1 MSNHPLLTAAIV
13 SAVIAAIIPAP
24 NQAVAEAVTKSEIAG
39 ASPNS
44 PGLFLFREATTYN
57 PAGDPP
63 TWNAVAEAHDSGTV
77 ASPTRPVYAGYVKW
91 YDADGYLPLGALLS
105 TDGGSSFVTSSQD
118 GFEAS
123 ARLTDGRVLAPELTG
138 QTSDSLQQ
146 RRMTMRYSTTDGATF
161 GSAVTATVNVAPQSF
176 VASSANFFPNAV
188 VQVPNGPLL
197 MSGYTNLATH
207 GQSALLMESDDAGQ
221 SWTLRSPIVLGN
233 ATRKFTETAIV
244 LASDG
249 ALIAVSRS
257 SDYDNLWKRRSTTL
271 GETWTAAAAPI
282 PEFAPDSA
290 GNRPFG
296 RINPRLALLPNGIL
310 ALVAGRPD
318 NHVALSY
325 DGTGN
330 SWNVK
335 KVFYDNHSTADP
347 QNLNEGTSG
356 NADLAWTAA
365 NRAVLVADSC
375 HAITYQGTHYNKCA
389 WHNAPMSGGTE
400 EFQIKH
406 VLADI
411 LTAGTGKIDLAR
423 KATLSGD
430 LGAVPG
436 HARTGARGAV
446 DGSHELWSSAFEE
459 GDSGTLDLVL
469 DRPYTLSK
477 VGLSLA
483 LGGAQSATVQTKL
496 HAGDAWQDWLSV
508 TDQTGHALKYHSPGA
523 RKAQH
528 VRVLTG
534 RASYCPPGVA
544 APCSV
549 LNELELYSDDVDSF
563 ENDAI
568 GGAVPRG
575 YSLDYTVDD
584 NGRGYQGIWVTQ
596 TVAGGSSRALLIDDS
611 STVHLPAIRRSD
623 SSSAVKTLDFRF
635 SPQTWRTA
643 AQGSGS
649 ALLFTVLATP
659 VNGTRK
665 SAFHFAAGSDGVIR
679 YYVTATNTWTP
690 VGAGQSFNPSTSTWS
705 TFTVRATT
713 TQATVSVNGSV
724 IGTAPRAD
732 SATSNLTGHQ
742 FSASSTALANET
754 FLIDDVYTSNS

>member
-1 MSNHPLLTAAIV
+1 MSNRPLLAAAIV
-13 SAVIAAIIPAP
+13 SALVAATAAAPIP
-24 NQAVAEAVTKSEIAG
+24 VAEAATKSEIAG
-39 ASPNS
+39 AAPNS
-44 PGLFLFREATTYN
+44 PGLFLSGEATTYN

-63 TWNAVAEAHDSGTV
+63 TWYAVADAFDSGT
-77 ASPTRPVYAGYVKW
+77 ADSPTRPVRAGYVDH
-91 YDADGYLPLGALLS
+91 YDADGYSPLGALVS
-105 TDGGSSFVTSSQD
+105 SDGGSTFTPSSQD
-118 GFEAS
+118 GVEVS
-123 ARLTDGRVLAPELTG
+123 ARLADGRVVAPEFVG

-146 RRMTMRYSTTDGATF
+146 RRMAMRYSTTDGTSF
-161 GSAVTATVNVAPQSF
+161 GSTVTATVNVAPQSF
-176 VASSANFFPNAV
+176 AATSANFFPNAV

-197 MSGYTNLATH
+197 MSGYTNLATY
-207 GQSALLMESDDAGQ
+207 GPSALLMESDDAGL

-233 ATRKFTETAIV
+233 ATRKFSETTIA

-249 ALIAVSRS
+249 ALISVSRS

-296 RINPRLALLPNGIL
+296 RINPRLELLPNGIL

-325 DGTGN
+325 DGTGTT
-330 SWNVK
+330 WNVK

-356 NADLAWTAA
+356 NADLARTEA

-375 HAITYQGTHYNKCA
+375 HAITYQGAHYNKCA
-389 WHNAPMSGGTE
+389 WHNAPMSSGTK

-446 DGSHELWSSAFEE
+446 DGSTEPWSSALTQ
-459 GDSGTLDLVL
+459 GDSGTLDLAL

-477 VGLSLA
+477 IGLSLA
-483 LGGAQSATVQTKL
+483 LGGTQSARIQTKL
-496 HAGDAWQDWLSV
+496 TAGDAWQDWHSV
-508 TDQTGHALKYHSPGA
+508 TDQTGHALRYYSPGA
-523 RKAQH
+523 RKAQY

-534 RASYCPPGVA
+534 QASYCPPGVT

-584 NGRGYQGIWVTQ
+584 NGVGHQGIWVTKD
-596 TVAGGSSRALLIDDS
+596 VDGGSSGRALLINDDS
-611 STVHLPAIRRSD
+611 TAHLPAIRRSD
-623 SSSAVKTLDFRF
+623 SSSATKTFEFRF
-635 SPQTWRTA
+635 HPRKWRA
-643 AQGSGS
+643 GAGS

-659 VNGTRK
+659 VNGARK

-679 YYVTATNTWTP
+679 YYVAATNTWT
-690 VGAGQSFNPSTSTWS
+690 ALATGQSFTPSTSVWS
-705 TFTVRATT
+705 TFTVHATT
-713 TQATVSVNGSV
+713 TQATVSVNGTV

-732 SATSNLTGHQ
+732 GATSALTGHQ
-742 FSASSTALANET
+742 FSASSTALANEQ
-754 FLIDDVYTSNS
+754 FLIDDVRTGNS